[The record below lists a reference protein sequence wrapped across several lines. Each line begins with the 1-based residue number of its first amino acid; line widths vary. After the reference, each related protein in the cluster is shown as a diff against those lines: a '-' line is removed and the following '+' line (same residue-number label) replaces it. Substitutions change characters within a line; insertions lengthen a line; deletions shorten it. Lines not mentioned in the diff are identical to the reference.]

1 MRGGDAAVAE
11 PVPVRVG
18 VVALVRAQFG
28 RSAASGS
35 AGADGR
41 QAGHHGLQGLAV
53 VGVGRGHP
61 DHQRD
66 ARGVGENLQLGA
78 GFGAVDRVGAGQRS
92 PFWLG
97 RWARPGSPRTSRSPP
112 ARRADPG
119 SPDAAGPRDPL
130 GPGGKPPVRGRRR
143 HPERRRQMPP
153 RAAAGQHEHDR
164 DEHRPIVHRS
174 GASTLPAW
182 LEPRHQRRRQLPQ
195 TVRNQPRRK
204 MIIHTSED
212 ASSVTPAT

>member
-1 MRGGDAAVAE
+1 MSMPRRAMRGGDAAVAE

-92 PFWLG
+92 PLLARTLG
-97 RWARPGSPRTSRSPP
+97 ASRIAEDQSISPCAPSRSRI
-112 ARRADPG
+112 ARCSRAQ
-119 SPDAAGPRDPL
+119 R
-130 GPGGKPPVRGRRR
+130 
-143 HPERRRQMPP
+143 PP
-153 RAAAGQHEHDR
+153 R
-164 DEHRPIVHRS
+164 S
-174 GASTLPAW
+174 
-182 LEPRHQRRRQLPQ
+182 RR
-195 TVRNQPRRK
+195 
-204 MIIHTSED
+204 
-212 ASSVTPAT
+212 